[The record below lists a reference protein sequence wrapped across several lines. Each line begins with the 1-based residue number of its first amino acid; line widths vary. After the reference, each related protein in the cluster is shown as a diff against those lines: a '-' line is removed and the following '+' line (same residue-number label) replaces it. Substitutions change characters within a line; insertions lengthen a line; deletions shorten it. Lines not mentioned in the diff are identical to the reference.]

1 MISETLIHIQE
12 SLNPRQREE
21 ILTSLGS
28 CAGAISATHK
38 SAQPHLLFVSYDTD
52 RCAPHD
58 LINIVH
64 EKGLT
69 AHLVD
74 L

>member
-12 SLNPRQREE
+12 SLTAGQREE
-21 ILTSLGS
+21 ILKSLGS
-28 CAGAISATHK
+28 CQGAINATHK
-38 SAQPHLLFVSYDTD
+38 TDQPHLLFVSYDTD
-52 RCAPHD
+52 KCAPHD